1 MSLILGF
8 LLTGIAAIAG
18 TVLCPPP
25 AGKSR
30 DRNGSLGLAL
40 AATLA
45 ASMVLAH
52 SPAGAA
58 GRLVGPAEVIA
69 GSTLAVDGIPVS
81 LAGIIAPALDAT
93 CWDAQEKPYACGQR
107 ARVELAGRIGTGV
120 VMCDWSDGR
129 GRRMATATCRAGD
142 TDLGE
147 WMIEHGYAVPA
158 SEASATY
165 RAAGDRAWGRR
176 AGLWAGVF
184 ADPAGWSEAT
194 EAVVSRKGGKQAY
207 VRFPD

>member
-25 AGKSR
+25 AGKSG
-30 DRNGSLGLAL
+30 DRNGLLSLAL
-40 AATLA
+40 AATLV
-45 ASMVLAH
+45 ASIVLAN
-52 SPAGAA
+52 SPASAA
-58 GRLVGPAEVIA
+58 GRLAGPAEVID
-69 GSTLAVDGIPVS
+69 GSTLAIDGIPLS
-81 LAGIIAPALDAT
+81 LAGIAAPARDAT
-93 CWDAQEKPYACGQR
+93 CWDAQEKPYACGHR
-107 ARVELAGRIGTGV
+107 ARVELAGRIGAV
-120 VMCDWSDGR
+120 VVTCDWSDGQ
-129 GRRMATATCRAGD
+129 GRRAATATCRAGD

-158 SEASATY
+158 GEASATY

-184 ADPAGWSEAT
+184 ADPARWSEAA
-194 EAVVSRKGGKQAY
+194 EAGVSHRGRKQAY

>member
-25 AGKSR
+25 AGKFR
-30 DRNGSLGLAL
+30 DRNGPLALAL
-40 AATLA
+40 AAGLA
-45 ASMVLAH
+45 ASMVLAN

-58 GRLVGPAEVIA
+58 GRLAGPAEVIA
-69 GSTLAVDGIPVS
+69 GSILAVDGIPVP
-81 LAGIIAPALDAT
+81 LTGIIAPALDAT
-93 CWDAQEKPYACGQR
+93 CWDAQEKPYACGHR
-107 ARVELAGRIGTGV
+107 ARVELAGRIGADV
-120 VMCDWSDGR
+120 VTCDWSDGR
-129 GRRMATATCRAGD
+129 DQRMATATCRAGN

-158 SEASATY
+158 GEASATY
-165 RAAGDRAWGRR
+165 RAAGDRAWARR

-194 EAVVSRKGGKQAY
+194 EAIASRKAGKQAY
-207 VRFPD
+207 VRFPE